1 MPNKI
6 LFVLCEGPHDVAFI
20 YRILYNA
27 GFTTYNLCIK
37 DYPFPLNDYFKF

>member
-20 YRILYNA
+20 YRI
-27 GFTTYNLCIK
+27 TTV
-37 DYPFPLNDYFKF
+37 PFKLTHTK